1 MVNDKELEKRR
12 YEVQASVIAEKFD
25 FELLADY
32 LKEPYI
38 FYMNHIISLVKPG
51 DKILEIGSGTGNF
64 TQFLLRTNAAIVA
77 SDISPKSLEVLK
89 STHNN
94 EKLTCV
100 VLDMEELVD
109 DSEFDF
115 IVSAGSLSY
124 GDNSIVLDNIYRALK
139 PGGVFV
145 CVDSLDNNWVY
156 RLNRLYHYFSGDRSL
171 STLRRMPNAKLLERY
186 SQKFGD
192 VTLTFFGSLVWL
204 APVLRLFLRNAA
216 ISRILKRV
224 DSLVSVK
231 YSAFKFV
238 MVARKVE

>member
-12 YEVQASVIAEKFD
+12 YEAQASVIAERFD
-25 FELLADY
+25 FDLLADY

-38 FYMNHIISLVKPG
+38 FYMNRIVSLLKPG
-51 DKILEIGSGTGNF
+51 HKILELGSGTGNF
-64 TQFLLRTNAAIVA
+64 TQFLLRTNATIIA

-89 STHNN
+89 NTYSSD
-94 EKLTCV
+94 KLTCI
-100 VLDMEELVD
+100 VLDMEELIEEN
-109 DSEFDF
+109 EFDF

-124 GDNSIVLDNIYRALK
+124 GDNLIVMDNIYRALK
-139 PGGVFV
+139 PGGIFV

-171 STLRRMPNAKLLERY
+171 STLRRMPNAKLLECYDR
-186 SQKFGD
+186 KFGD

-204 APVLRLFLRNAA
+204 APFLRLFWRNAA
-216 ISRILKRV
+216 ISRILKRF
-224 DSLVSVK
+224 DSLVGVK